1 MPSPDQDSEHKNG
14 TKDVDNPEDDSAIAA
29 KSHTASKM
37 LSLFRQMEEK
47 KHTSVDTGPKPLKRF
62 TPPPDENKRIYQ
74 DQDSNDEYTDEEVEE
89 EGKQFSH
96 Y

>member
-1 MPSPDQDSEHKNG
+1 MPSPEQDTEHKNG
-14 TKDVDNPEDDSAIAA
+14 TIESKDQVDDPTIAA
-29 KSHTASKM
+29 KTHTASKM

-74 DQDSNDEYTDEEVEE
+74 DQDSDEYTDEEVEE
-89 EGKQFSH
+89 EGML
-96 Y
+96 